1 MRVIL
6 KQQVK
11 GVGSAG
17 DVKDVSDGYAR
28 NFLLP
33 RGLAVEA
40 DETAIKTLDQKRRS
54 AEKKEARELAEAKE
68 LQAKIQAIELDYAVN
83 AGEGGRL
90 FGSVTNKDIA
100 DQLAR
105 SGLKIDRRKL
115 MLEEPIRQLGEY
127 QVEIRLHPE
136 VTAKLKIKVAAGK

>member
-68 LQAKIQAIELDYAVN
+68 LQAKIQAMELDYAVN

>member
-40 DETAIKTLDQKRRS
+40 DETAIRTLEQKRRS
-54 AEKKEARELAEAKE
+54 TEKKEARELAEAKE
-68 LQAKIQAIELDYAVN
+68 LQAIIQAKSLDYAVN

-90 FGSVTNKDIA
+90 FGSVTSKDIA

-105 SGLKIDRRKL
+105 TGVRVDRRKL

-136 VTAKLKIKVAAGK
+136 VTAKLKIKVTTG